1 MSKNRKIKVLRIINR
16 FNIGGPIYNAVLLSA
31 FMPEEYE
38 TLLIGGMPEEN
49 EANSLY
55 IAEKYGVSPVL
66 ISEMQRAPNLTND
79 NKALKKIKE
88 IIRTFQ
94 PDIVHTHAS
103 KAGAIGRK
111 AAFDCGVPIVIHTF
125 HGHIFHSY
133 FSWWKT
139 KLYQLI
145 ERRLSKK
152 TTGIIAISAI
162 QKNELSLKYKICNP
176 SKIKIIPLGFDLRPF
191 NENLKEKREDTRNK
205 FMIQESD
212 IAVAIIGRLVAIKN
226 HQMFLDII
234 EKVNQNTSKKVVY
247 FIVGDGE
254 ESLTIQESIK
264 LLKEKG
270 MDIRMTSWIKD
281 IATFNAGMDII
292 CLTSKNEGTPVS
304 LIEAQAAGIPIIAT
318 NVGGIKDIIL
328 EEKTGYIV
336 DKDDI
341 DGFAEKLRELIE
353 NENKRQLMSQKGWS
367 FVEDKFQYPNLI
379 KNMDEYY
386 KSLLKE
392 MKIWP

>member
-38 TLLIGGMPEEN
+38 TLLIGGMPEVN

-66 ISEMQRAPNLTND
+66 ISEMQREPNLIND

-103 KAGAIGRK
+103 KAGALGRK

-139 KLYQLI
+139 SLYQLI

-162 QKNELSLKYKICNP
+162 QKNELSLKYKICHP
-176 SKIKIIPLGFDLRPF
+176 SKIQLIPLGFDLSPF
-191 NENLKEKREDTRNK
+191 NENLKEKRELTRNSYALE
-205 FMIQESD
+205 ESN

-234 EKVNQNTSKKVVY
+234 DKVNQKTSKKVVY

-264 LLKEKG
+264 PLKEKG

-328 EEKTGYIV
+328 KDKTGYIV

-341 DGFAEKLRELIE
+341 DGFSEKLWELIE
-353 NENKRQLMSQKGWS
+353 NENKRQLMSQNGWS
-367 FVEDKFQYPNLI
+367 FVEEKFQYPNLI

>member
-1 MSKNRKIKVLRIINR
+1 MVDKKKIKILRIINR
-16 FNIGGPIYNAVLLSA
+16 FNIGGPVYNAVLLSA

-55 IAEKYGVSPVL
+55 IAEKYGISPVL
-66 ISEMQRAPNLTND
+66 ISEMQREPNLMND
-79 NKALKKIKE
+79 NSALKKIKE
-88 IIRTFQ
+88 IIRRFQ

-103 KAGAIGRK
+103 KAGALGRK

-162 QKNELSLKYKICNP
+162 QKDELSLKYRICHP

-191 NENLKEKREDTRNK
+191 NENLKEKREHTRNSYAL
-205 FMIQESD
+205 EGSD

-234 EKVNQNTSKKVVY
+234 EKVNQKTRKKVVY

-254 ESLTIQESIK
+254 ESDNIQESIK
-264 LLKEKG
+264 PLKEKG

-328 EEKTGYIV
+328 EDKTGYIV
-336 DKDDI
+336 NTDDI
-341 DGFAEKLRELIE
+341 DGFAEKLWELIE
-353 NENKRQLMSQKGWS
+353 NENKRQEMSQNGWT
-367 FVEDKFQYPNLI
+367 FVKDKFQYTKLI
-379 KNMDEYY
+379 SNMDEYY
-386 KSLLKE
+386 KSLLNR
-392 MKIWP
+392 

>member
-66 ISEMQRAPNLTND
+66 ISEMQREPNLIND
-79 NKALKKIKE
+79 NSALKKIKE

-103 KAGAIGRK
+103 KAGALGRK

-162 QKNELSLKYKICNP
+162 QKNELSLKYKICKP
-176 SKIKIIPLGFDLRPF
+176 EKIKVIPLGFDLRPF
-191 NENLKEKREDTRNK
+191 NENLQEKREHTRNCYAL
-205 FMIQESD
+205 EGSD

-234 EKVNQNTSKKVVY
+234 DKVNQKTSKKVVY

-254 ESLTIQESIK
+254 DSLTIQESIK
-264 LLKEKG
+264 PLKEKG

-318 NVGGIKDIIL
+318 NVGGIKDVIL
-328 EEKTGYIV
+328 EDKTGYIV

-353 NENKRQLMSQKGWS
+353 NENKRQLMSQNGWS
-367 FVEDKFQYPNLI
+367 FVEDKFQFPNLI

-392 MKIWP
+392 MNIWP

>member
-66 ISEMQRAPNLTND
+66 ISEMQREPNLIND

-103 KAGAIGRK
+103 KAGALGRK

-139 KLYQLI
+139 SLYQLI

-162 QKNELSLKYKICNP
+162 QKNELSLKYKICHP
-176 SKIKIIPLGFDLRPF
+176 SKIQLIPLGFDLSPF
-191 NENLKEKREDTRNK
+191 NENLKEKRELTRNSYALE
-205 FMIQESD
+205 ESD

-234 EKVNQNTSKKVVY
+234 DKVNQKTSKKVVY

-264 LLKEKG
+264 PLKEKG

-304 LIEAQAAGIPIIAT
+304 LIEAQATGIPIIAT

-328 EEKTGYIV
+328 EDKTGYIV

-341 DGFAEKLRELIE
+341 DGFSEKLWELIE
-353 NENKRQLMSQKGWS
+353 NENKRQLMSQNGWS
-367 FVEDKFQYPNLI
+367 FVEEKFQYPNLI

-392 MKIWP
+392 MEIWP

>member
-55 IAEKYGVSPVL
+55 IAEKYGISPVL
-66 ISEMQRAPNLTND
+66 ISEMQREPNLMND

-103 KAGAIGRK
+103 KAGALGRK

-139 KLYQLI
+139 SLYQLI

-162 QKNELSLKYKICNP
+162 QKNELSLKYKICHP
-176 SKIKIIPLGFDLRPF
+176 SKIKIIPLGFDLSPF
-191 NENLKEKREDTRNK
+191 NENLKEKREHTRNSYAL
-205 FMIQESD
+205 EGSD

-234 EKVNQNTSKKVVY
+234 DKVNQKTSKKVVY

-254 ESLTIQESIK
+254 ELLTIQESIK
-264 LLKEKG
+264 PLKEKG

-328 EEKTGYIV
+328 EDKTGYIV

-341 DGFAEKLRELIE
+341 DGFAEKLWELIE
-353 NENKRQLMSQKGWS
+353 NENKRQLMSQNGWS
-367 FVEDKFQYPNLI
+367 FVEEKFQYPNLM

>member
-66 ISEMQRAPNLTND
+66 ISEMQREPNLTND

-103 KAGAIGRK
+103 KAGALGRK

-162 QKNELSLKYKICNP
+162 QKNELSLKYKICKP
-176 SKIKIIPLGFDLRPF
+176 EKIKVIPLGFDLSPF
-191 NENLKEKREDTRNK
+191 NENLKEKREHTRNSYAL
-205 FMIQESD
+205 EGSD

-226 HQMFLDII
+226 HQMFIDII
-234 EKVNQNTSKKVVY
+234 ENVHQKTSKKVVY

-254 ESLTIQESIK
+254 DSLTIQESIK
-264 LLKEKG
+264 PLKEKG

-304 LIEAQAAGIPIIAT
+304 LIEAQAAGIPIIST
-318 NVGGIKDIIL
+318 NVGGIKDVIL
-328 EEKTGYIV
+328 EDKTGYIV

-353 NENKRQLMSQKGWS
+353 NENKRQLMSQNGWS

>member
-38 TLLIGGMPEEN
+38 TLLIGGMPEVN

-66 ISEMQRAPNLTND
+66 ISEMQREPNLIND

-103 KAGAIGRK
+103 KAGALGRK

-139 KLYQLI
+139 SLYQLI

-162 QKNELSLKYKICNP
+162 QKNELSLKYKICHP
-176 SKIKIIPLGFDLRPF
+176 SKIQLIPLGFDLSPF
-191 NENLKEKREDTRNK
+191 NENLKEKRELTRNSYALE
-205 FMIQESD
+205 ESN

-234 EKVNQNTSKKVVY
+234 DKVNQKTSKKVVY

-264 LLKEKG
+264 PLKEKG

-304 LIEAQAAGIPIIAT
+304 LIEAQATGIPIIAT

-328 EEKTGYIV
+328 EDKTGYIV

-353 NENKRQLMSQKGWS
+353 NENKRQLMSQNGWS
-367 FVEDKFQYPNLI
+367 FVEEKFQYPNLI

>member
-1 MSKNRKIKVLRIINR
+1 MVDKKKIKILRIINR
-16 FNIGGPIYNAVLLSA
+16 FNIGGPVYNAVLLSA

-55 IAEKYGVSPVL
+55 IAEKYGISPVL
-66 ISEMQRAPNLTND
+66 ISEMQREPNLMND
-79 NKALKKIKE
+79 NSALKKIKE

-103 KAGAIGRK
+103 KAGALGRK

-162 QKNELSLKYKICNP
+162 QKDELSLKYRICHP

-191 NENLKEKREDTRNK
+191 NENLKEKREHTRNS
-205 FMIQESD
+205 FALEGSD

-234 EKVNQNTSKKVVY
+234 EKVNQKTRKKVVY

-254 ESLTIQESIK
+254 ESDNIQESIK
-264 LLKEKG
+264 PLKEKG

-328 EEKTGYIV
+328 EDKTGYIV
-336 DKDDI
+336 NTDDI
-341 DGFAEKLRELIE
+341 DGFAEKLWELIE
-353 NENKRQLMSQKGWS
+353 NENKRQEMSQNGWS
-367 FVEDKFQYPNLI
+367 FVKDKFQYTKLI
-379 KNMDEYY
+379 SNMDEYY
-386 KSLLKE
+386 KSLLNR
-392 MKIWP
+392 

>member
-55 IAEKYGVSPVL
+55 IAENYGVSPVL
-66 ISEMQRAPNLTND
+66 ISEMQREPNLIND

-103 KAGAIGRK
+103 KAGALGRK

-139 KLYQLI
+139 SLYQLI

-162 QKNELSLKYKICNP
+162 QKNELSLNYKICHP
-176 SKIKIIPLGFDLRPF
+176 SKIQIIPLGFDLRPF
-191 NENLKEKREDTRNK
+191 NESLKEKRELTRNSY
-205 FMIQESD
+205 ELEDTD

-226 HQMFLDII
+226 HQMFIDIV
-234 EKVNQNTSKKVVY
+234 EKVDQKTSKKVVY

-264 LLKEKG
+264 PLKEKG

-328 EEKTGYIV
+328 EDKTGYIV

-341 DGFAEKLRELIE
+341 DGFAEKLWELIE
-353 NENKRQLMSQKGWS
+353 NENKRQLMSQNGWS
-367 FVEDKFQYPNLI
+367 FVEEKFQYPNLI

>member
-66 ISEMQRAPNLTND
+66 ISEMQREPNLMND

-103 KAGAIGRK
+103 KAGALGRK

-139 KLYQLI
+139 SLYQLI

-162 QKNELSLKYKICNP
+162 QKNELSLKYKICHP
-176 SKIKIIPLGFDLRPF
+176 SKIKIIPLGFDLSPF
-191 NENLKEKREDTRNK
+191 NENLKEKREHTRNSYAL
-205 FMIQESD
+205 EGSD
-212 IAVAIIGRLVAIKN
+212 IAIAIIGRLVAIKN

-234 EKVNQNTSKKVVY
+234 EKVNQKTRKKVVY

-254 ESLTIQESIK
+254 ESDNIQESIK
-264 LLKEKG
+264 PLKEKG

-328 EEKTGYIV
+328 EDKTGYIV
-336 DKDDI
+336 NTDDI
-341 DGFAEKLRELIE
+341 DGFAEKLWELIE
-353 NENKRQLMSQKGWS
+353 NENKRQEMSQNGWS
-367 FVEDKFQYPNLI
+367 FVKDKFQYTKLI
-379 KNMDEYY
+379 SNMDEYY
-386 KSLLKE
+386 KSLLNR
-392 MKIWP
+392 

>member
-66 ISEMQRAPNLTND
+66 ISEMQREPNLMND

-103 KAGAIGRK
+103 KAGALGRK

-139 KLYQLI
+139 SLYQLI

-162 QKNELSLKYKICNP
+162 QKNELSLKYKICHP
-176 SKIKIIPLGFDLRPF
+176 SKIKIIPLGFDLSPF
-191 NENLKEKREDTRNK
+191 NENLKEKREHTRNSY
-205 FMIQESD
+205 ELEGSD

-234 EKVNQNTSKKVVY
+234 DKVNQKTSKKVVY

-264 LLKEKG
+264 PLKEKG

-328 EEKTGYIV
+328 EDKTGYIV

-341 DGFAEKLRELIE
+341 DGFAEKLWELIE
-353 NENKRQLMSQKGWS
+353 NENKRQLMSQNGWS
-367 FVEDKFQYPNLI
+367 FVEEKFQYPNLI

>member
-66 ISEMQRAPNLTND
+66 ISEMQREPNLMND

-103 KAGAIGRK
+103 KAGALGRK

-139 KLYQLI
+139 SLYQLI

-162 QKNELSLKYKICNP
+162 QKNELSLKYKICHP
-176 SKIKIIPLGFDLRPF
+176 SKIKIIPLGFDLSPF
-191 NENLKEKREDTRNK
+191 NENLKEKREHTRNSY
-205 FMIQESD
+205 ELEGSD

-234 EKVNQNTSKKVVY
+234 DKVNQKTSKKVVY

-264 LLKEKG
+264 PLKEKG

-328 EEKTGYIV
+328 EDKTVYIV

-341 DGFAEKLRELIE
+341 DGFAQKLWELIE
-353 NENKRQLMSQKGWS
+353 NENKRQLMSQNGWS
-367 FVEDKFQYPNLI
+367 FVEEKFQYPNLI

>member
-1 MSKNRKIKVLRIINR
+1 MVDKKKIKILRIINR
-16 FNIGGPIYNAVLLSA
+16 FNIGGPVYNAVLLSA

-55 IAEKYGVSPVL
+55 IAEKYGISPVL
-66 ISEMQRAPNLTND
+66 ISEMQREPNLMND
-79 NKALKKIKE
+79 NSALKKIKE

-103 KAGAIGRK
+103 KAGALGRK

-162 QKNELSLKYKICNP
+162 QKDELSLKYRICHP

-191 NENLKEKREDTRNK
+191 NENLKEKRAHTRNSYAL
-205 FMIQESD
+205 EGSD

-234 EKVNQNTSKKVVY
+234 EKVNQKTRKKVVY

-254 ESLTIQESIK
+254 ESDNIQESIK
-264 LLKEKG
+264 PLKEKG

-328 EEKTGYIV
+328 EDKTGYIV
-336 DKDDI
+336 NTDDI
-341 DGFAEKLRELIE
+341 DGFAEKLWELIE
-353 NENKRQLMSQKGWS
+353 NENKRQEMSQNGWS
-367 FVEDKFQYPNLI
+367 FVKDKFQYTKLI
-379 KNMDEYY
+379 SNMDEYY
-386 KSLLKE
+386 KSLLNR
-392 MKIWP
+392 

>member
-1 MSKNRKIKVLRIINR
+1 MVDKKKIKILRIINR
-16 FNIGGPIYNAVLLSA
+16 FNIGGPVYNAVLLSA

-55 IAEKYGVSPVL
+55 IAEKYGISPVL
-66 ISEMQRAPNLTND
+66 ISEMQREPNLMND
-79 NKALKKIKE
+79 NSALKKIKE
-88 IIRTFQ
+88 IIRRFQ

-103 KAGAIGRK
+103 KAGALGRK

-162 QKNELSLKYKICNP
+162 QKNELSLKYKICHP
-176 SKIKIIPLGFDLRPF
+176 SKIKIIPLGFDLSPF
-191 NENLKEKREDTRNK
+191 NENLKEKREHTRNSYAL
-205 FMIQESD
+205 EGSD

-234 EKVNQNTSKKVVY
+234 EKVNQKTRKKVVY

-254 ESLTIQESIK
+254 ESDNIQESIK
-264 LLKEKG
+264 PLKEKG

-328 EEKTGYIV
+328 EDKTGYIV
-336 DKDDI
+336 NTDDI
-341 DGFAEKLRELIE
+341 DGFAEKLWELIE
-353 NENKRQLMSQKGWS
+353 NENKRQEMSQNGWT
-367 FVEDKFQYPNLI
+367 FVKDKFQYTKLI
-379 KNMDEYY
+379 SNMDEYY
-386 KSLLKE
+386 KSLLNR
-392 MKIWP
+392 

>member
-66 ISEMQRAPNLTND
+66 ISEMQREPNLMND

-103 KAGAIGRK
+103 KAGALGRK

-139 KLYQLI
+139 SLYQLI

-162 QKNELSLKYKICNP
+162 QKNELSLKYKICKP
-176 SKIKIIPLGFDLRPF
+176 EKIKVIPLGFDLSPF
-191 NENLKEKREDTRNK
+191 NENLKEKREHTRNSYAL
-205 FMIQESD
+205 EGSE

-234 EKVNQNTSKKVVY
+234 EKVNQKTRKKVVY

-254 ESLTIQESIK
+254 ELLTIQESIK
-264 LLKEKG
+264 PLKEKG

-328 EEKTGYIV
+328 EDKTGCIV

-341 DGFAEKLRELIE
+341 DGYAEKLWELIE
-353 NENKRQLMSQKGWS
+353 NENKRQLMSQNGWS
-367 FVEDKFQYPNLI
+367 FVEEKFQYPNLI

>member
-38 TLLIGGMPEEN
+38 TLLIGGMPAEN

-66 ISEMQRAPNLTND
+66 ISEMQREPNLIND
-79 NKALKKIKE
+79 NSALKKIKE

-103 KAGAIGRK
+103 KAGALGRK

-139 KLYQLI
+139 SLYQLI

-162 QKNELSLKYKICNP
+162 QKNELSLIYKICHP

-191 NENLKEKREDTRNK
+191 NENLQEKRKHTRNCYAL
-205 FMIQESD
+205 EGSD

-234 EKVNQNTSKKVVY
+234 DKVNQKTTKKVVY

-254 ESLTIQESIK
+254 ESDNIQESIK
-264 LLKEKG
+264 PLKEKG

-318 NVGGIKDIIL
+318 NVGGIKDVIL
-328 EEKTGYIV
+328 EDKTGYIV

-353 NENKRQLMSQKGWS
+353 NENKRQLMSQNGWS

>member
-66 ISEMQRAPNLTND
+66 ISEMQREPNLMND

-103 KAGAIGRK
+103 KAGALGRK

-139 KLYQLI
+139 SLYQLI

-162 QKNELSLKYKICNP
+162 QKNELSLKYKICHP
-176 SKIKIIPLGFDLRPF
+176 SKIKIIPLGFDLSPF
-191 NENLKEKREDTRNK
+191 NENLKEKREHTRNSYAL
-205 FMIQESD
+205 EGSD

-234 EKVNQNTSKKVVY
+234 DKVNQKTSKKVVY

-264 LLKEKG
+264 PLKEKG

-328 EEKTGYIV
+328 EDKTGYIV

-341 DGFAEKLRELIE
+341 DGFAEKLWELIE
-353 NENKRQLMSQKGWS
+353 NENKRQLMSQNGWS
-367 FVEDKFQYPNLI
+367 FVQEKFQYPNLI

>member
-66 ISEMQRAPNLTND
+66 ISEMQREPNLMND

-103 KAGAIGRK
+103 KAGALGRK

-139 KLYQLI
+139 SLYQLI

-162 QKNELSLKYKICNP
+162 QKNELSLKYKICHP
-176 SKIKIIPLGFDLRPF
+176 SKIKIIPLGFDLSPF
-191 NENLKEKREDTRNK
+191 NENLKEKREHTRNSY
-205 FMIQESD
+205 ELEGSD

-234 EKVNQNTSKKVVY
+234 DKVNQKTSKKVVY

-264 LLKEKG
+264 PLKEKG

-328 EEKTGYIV
+328 EDKTGYIV

-341 DGFAEKLRELIE
+341 DGFAEKLWELIE
-353 NENKRQLMSQKGWS
+353 NENKRQLMSQNGWS
-367 FVEDKFQYPNLI
+367 FVQEKFQYPNLI

>member
-38 TLLIGGMPEEN
+38 TLLIGGMPEVN

-66 ISEMQRAPNLTND
+66 ISEMQREPNLIND

-103 KAGAIGRK
+103 KAGALGRK

-139 KLYQLI
+139 SLYQLI

-162 QKNELSLKYKICNP
+162 QKNELSLKYKICHP
-176 SKIKIIPLGFDLRPF
+176 SKIQLIPLGFDLSPF
-191 NENLKEKREDTRNK
+191 NENLKEKRELTRNSYALE
-205 FMIQESD
+205 ESN

-234 EKVNQNTSKKVVY
+234 DKVNQKTSKKVVY

-264 LLKEKG
+264 PLKEKG

-304 LIEAQAAGIPIIAT
+304 LIEAQATGIPIIAT

-328 EEKTGYIV
+328 EDKTGYIV

-341 DGFAEKLRELIE
+341 DGFSEKLWELIE
-353 NENKRQLMSQKGWS
+353 NENKRQLMSQNGWS
-367 FVEDKFQYPNLI
+367 FVEEKFQYPNLI

-392 MKIWP
+392 MEIWP